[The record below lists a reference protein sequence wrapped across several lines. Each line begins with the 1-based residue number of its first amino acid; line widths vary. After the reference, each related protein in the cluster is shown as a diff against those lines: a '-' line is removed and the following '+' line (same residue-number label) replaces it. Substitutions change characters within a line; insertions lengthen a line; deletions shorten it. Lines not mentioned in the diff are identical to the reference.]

1 MNELIRRGMRCI
13 TEAGREIIQEQ
24 VRIGGTALPW
34 DDARTYR
41 ELMLA
46 REIQAY
52 RSNLDCQESVFFDR
66 GIVDVLGYSNLIG
79 LTDNLH
85 LHKAAELYRYNSQ
98 VFIAPPWKEIY
109 ENDTERKQTFQEAV
123 ATFEAMVLCYESAGY
138 SLIELPLASVESRA
152 DFFLEF
158 VRTLSARDI
167 PFHQ

>member
-1 MNELIRRGMRCI
+1 MNELLRRGMRCI

-34 DDARTYR
+34 DDVRTYR

-52 RSNLDCQESVFFDR
+52 RSNLDNQKPIFFDR

-85 LHKAAELYRYNSQ
+85 LHIATKHYRYNPQ
-98 VFIAPPWKEIY
+98 VLIAPPWKEIY
-109 ENDTERKQTFQEAV
+109 ENDTERKQTFQESE
-123 ATFEAMVLCYESAGY
+123 ATFEAMVLCYEAAGY

-152 DFFLEF
+152 DFILEF
-158 VRTLSARDI
+158 VQKLSTRDI
-167 PFHQ
+167 DLH